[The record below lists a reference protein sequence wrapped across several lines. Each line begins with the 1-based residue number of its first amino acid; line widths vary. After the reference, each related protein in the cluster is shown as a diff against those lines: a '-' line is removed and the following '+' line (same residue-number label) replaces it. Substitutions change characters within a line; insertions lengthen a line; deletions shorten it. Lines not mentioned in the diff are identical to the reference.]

1 MDHSSLSPPPGQDE
15 DQIAEEAIEWFSRLR
30 MSTVTSKDLE
40 AFERWCAAHPSHRQ
54 VYDRVTSMWEHP
66 GMLLAASRTGHSS
79 TDRKLRAPVR
89 WQTMVAIAASLV
101 MVILVAIQWDLFTRA
116 RADYYTGVGEQTTVH
131 LSDQSMV
138 TLNTQTAIAVE
149 YQAGVRTIR
158 LLKGQASFKVMPDP
172 SRPFVV
178 EHHGIRTRAV
188 GTEFMV
194 RELSDGAQVTVA
206 EGQVTVSK
214 PGASWLEIPLDA
226 GREVRADGGAGGVP
240 YDVDVAMAT
249 AWLQGR
255 LVVTAVRLDEV
266 LKEVGRYYPG
276 SIIVWNRELER
287 IRVTGTYNLNDPA
300 KLLMTLSKTFS
311 FHTVSLAGRMTV
323 LY

>member
-1 MDHSSLSPPPGQDE
+1 MDHPLPSLPPGKDE
-15 DQIAEEAIEWFSRLR
+15 NQIAEEAIEWFSRLR

-40 AFERWCAAHPSHRQ
+40 TFERWCEAHPSHRQ
-54 VYDRVTSMWEHP
+54 VYDRVAAMWEHP
-66 GMLLAASRTGHSS
+66 GMGIAASRAGPPSR
-79 TDRKLRAPVR
+79 DRMLRAPVR
-89 WQTMVAIAASLV
+89 WQTVTAIAASLV
-101 MVILVAIQWDLFTRA
+101 IVIMVAIQWDLVTRA
-116 RADYYTGVGEQTTVH
+116 QADYYTGVGEQTTVR

-149 YQAGVRTIR
+149 YHTGLRTIR

-194 RELSDGAQVTVA
+194 REVSGGAQVTVA

-226 GREVRADGGAGGVP
+226 GREVLADGGAGGKP
-240 YDVDVAMAT
+240 YNVDVAMAT
-249 AWLQGR
+249 AWLHGR
-255 LVVTAVRLDEV
+255 LVVTAARLDEV

-276 SIIVWNRELER
+276 TIIIWNQELEH

-300 KLLMTLSKTFS
+300 KLLVTLSKTFS
-311 FHTVSLAGRMTV
+311 FHTVSLADRMAV